1 MKTKINNILEIIRF
15 ASVAIGIFLAIL
27 WGNNPVQQ
35 FSIVTAFAVIFIA
48 GLTGIESIFFGESA
62 SEQSGYTGGRAYQR
76 QSGAN
81 NLALAITALLVY
93 ILGWGYYAQ
102 LTIMSVLIIFLAL
115 SGTNHA
121 YSAIKE
127 SNHSIKNMSRPIM
140 TIVFLVTL
148 LFFMLNSIYYPLT

>member
-1 MKTKINNILEIIRF
+1 MNTTINNILEISRWTSI
-15 ASVAIGIFLAIL
+15 AIGIFLAML
-27 WGNNPVQQ
+27 WGNDPVQQ
-35 FSIVTAFAVIFIA
+35 FSIITAFAVIFIA
-48 GLTGIESIFFGESA
+48 GLTGIESIFFSESA
-62 SEQSGYTGGRAYQR
+62 SEQSGYKGGREYQR

-81 NLALAITALLVY
+81 NIALAITAILVY
-93 ILGWGYYAQ
+93 LLGWGYYAQ

-127 SNHSIKNMSRPIM
+127 SNHTIKNMSRPII
-140 TIVFLVTL
+140 TIVFLVML

>member
-1 MKTKINNILEIIRF
+1 MNTKINNILEISRL
-15 ASVAIGIFLAIL
+15 AGVAIGIFLAIY

-62 SEQSGYTGGRAYQR
+62 SEQSGYTGGRGYQR

-81 NLALAITALLVY
+81 NLALAITAILVY
-93 ILGWGYYAQ
+93 LLGWGYFAQ
-102 LTIMSVLIIFLAL
+102 LAIMSVLIIFLAL

-121 YSAIKE
+121 YSAIIE
-127 SNHSIKNMSRPIM
+127 GNHSIKNMSRPIM
-140 TIVFLVTL
+140 TIVFLVIL

>member
-1 MKTKINNILEIIRF
+1 MDTKINNILETSRWV
-15 ASVAIGIFLAIL
+15 SVAIGIFLAIL

-35 FSIVTAFAVIFIA
+35 FSIITAFAVIFIA

-62 SEQSGYTGGRAYQR
+62 SEQSGYTGGSGYQR

-81 NLALAITALLVY
+81 NLALAITAILVY
-93 ILGWGYYAQ
+93 VLGWGYYAQ
-102 LTIMSVLIIFLAL
+102 LSIMSVLIIFLAI

-140 TIVFLVTL
+140 TIVFLAIL